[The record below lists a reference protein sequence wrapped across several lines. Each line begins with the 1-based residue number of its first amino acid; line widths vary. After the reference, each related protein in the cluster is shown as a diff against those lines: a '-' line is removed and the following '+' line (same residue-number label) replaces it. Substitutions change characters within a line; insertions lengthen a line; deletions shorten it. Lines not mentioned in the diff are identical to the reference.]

1 MWLGAGAET
10 RPGNVWVSG
19 GWPVQVE
26 VWSDIVCPWCYI
38 GKRRLERAL
47 ELFEHSDQVRVRW
60 RSFQLDPSF
69 PTGASEP
76 VYDSLSRKMGAPRE
90 QVRSM
95 TEQVTQVAAQE
106 GLDYDFA
113 GGVMVNTF
121 DVHRLIHLARIRG
134 LEARAQERFMRAQ
147 LVEARDL
154 SDTAVL
160 VEVAAEVGLESQE
173 VRRVLEGGE
182 YAEDVREDIA
192 LARRLGATGVPFFVM
207 DRAVGISGAQS
218 VEVVVSALDKAY
230 QAGRG

>member
-1 MWLGAGAET
+1 M
-10 RPGNVWVSG
+10 
-19 GWPVQVE
+19 QVE

-47 ELFEHSDQVRVRW
+47 ELFEHSDRVRVRW

-69 PTGASEP
+69 PPGVSEP
-76 VYDSLSRKMGAPRE
+76 VYDSLSRKMGASRE

-121 DVHRLIHLARIRG
+121 DVHRLLHLARTRG
-134 LEARAQERFMRAQ
+134 LEAEAHEGFMRAQ
-147 LVEARDL
+147 LVQARDL
-154 SDTAVL
+154 NDTGAL
-160 VEVAAEVGLESQE
+160 VEVAAEVGLEPRD
-173 VRRVLEGGE
+173 VRRVLEGQE

-207 DRAVGISGAQS
+207 DRSFGVSGAQS
-218 VEVVVSALDKAY
+218 VEVFVSALDKAHR
-230 QAGRG
+230 AGQG

>member
-1 MWLGAGAET
+1 M
-10 RPGNVWVSG
+10 
-19 GWPVQVE
+19 QVE
-26 VWSDIVCPWCYI
+26 VWSDVVCPWCYI

-47 ELFEHSDQVRVRW
+47 ELFEHADRGRVRW

-69 PTGASEP
+69 PPGVSEP

-95 TEQVTQVAAQE
+95 TEQVTRVAAQE

-121 DVHRLIHLARIRG
+121 DVHRLIHLARTRG
-134 LEARAQERFMRAQ
+134 LEGRAQERFMRAQ

-154 SDTAVL
+154 SDAAVL
-160 VEVAAEVGLESQE
+160 VEVAAGAGLEPEE

-182 YAEDVREDIA
+182 HAEDVREDIA

-218 VEVVVSALDKAY
+218 VEVVLSALDKAH
-230 QAGRG
+230 QTGRG